1 MLSLG
6 IKREKDKEDA
16 MPKYIIEREFPP
28 SMTEEQLV
36 KAAKSSVKV
45 LKEMKG
51 QIQWIQSYVT
61 PEKTYSIYIAPS
73 PKEIYDH
80 AKKSGLPCN
89 KVSLVKAVIDPS
101 TAEPG

>member
-1 MLSLG
+1 
-6 IKREKDKEDA
+6 

-28 SMTEEQLV
+28 TMTEEQLV

-51 QIQWIQSYVT
+51 QIQWIQSYIT

-80 AKKSGLPCN
+80 AKKAGLPCS